1 MSLEIIAKAASNK
14 AVLDKMQK
22 GADGIE
28 WQLIS
33 NGNTTIDEIISP
45 IVNVHTILTQD
56 LDICLDRALNS
67 YLGIE
72 DIKTYNYL
80 IEALEL
86 ANDLGQQQNKM
97 INVITHF
104 YFGEFV
110 QKMEI
115 WKEWLEH
122 LLEKYNYC
130 NVLIENSST
139 FFKTG
144 EVRNMTAPDIIPN
157 IVLKLQS
164 IISDKYKERLGS
176 VLDICHMLN
185 SIRVSNILFKN
196 DFLYYNYVDEK
207 EQIMKYFKSY
217 SSTCL
222 TVHFNNSNGL
232 GLYGKNHGCI
242 FEYSEYSLFDYLM
255 KNYMK
260 YIPKAKLVLEV
271 YEKDVDEAYNFAK
284 LTDMIRD
291 WESKNV

>member
-14 AVLDKMQK
+14 AVLDKLQR

-28 WQLIS
+28 WQLI
-33 NGNTTIDEIISP
+33 NKGNTTVDKIILP
-45 IVNVHTILTQD
+45 IVNVHTILTKD
-56 LDICLDRALNS
+56 LDICLDRALNA

-110 QKMEI
+110 QKMVI
-115 WKEWLEH
+115 WKEWLEY
-122 LLEKYNYC
+122 LLEKYSYC

-144 EVRNMTAPDIIPN
+144 EVRNMTSPDIIPN

-164 IISDKYKERLGS
+164 IVNPKYEDRLGS

-185 SIRVSNILFKN
+185 SIRVSNLLFN
-196 DFLYYNYVDEK
+196 SDVLYYNTVDEK
-207 EQIMKYFKSY
+207 EQILKYFKSY

-222 TVHFNNSNGL
+222 TVHFNNSYGL
-232 GLYGKNHGCI
+232 GLSGKNHGCI
-242 FEYSEYSLFDYLM
+242 FEYSEYDLFDYLI
-255 KNYMK
+255 KNCIEYM
-260 YIPKAKLVLEV
+260 PNAKLVLEV
-271 YEKDVDEAYNFAK
+271 YEEDVDKAYNFGK
-284 LTDMIRD
+284 LTNMIRD
-291 WESKNV
+291 WEKKNV

>member
-14 AVLDKMQK
+14 AVLDKIQK

-72 DIKTYNYL
+72 DIKCYEYL
-80 IEALEL
+80 KEALEL
-86 ANDLGQQQNKM
+86 ADDLGKRQNRM

-130 NVLIENSST
+130 NILIENSST

-157 IVLKLQS
+157 IVLKLKS

-242 FEYSEYSLFDYLM
+242 FEYSEYSLFDYIM
-255 KNYMK
+255 KNYIK